1 MDKTETSEISLLKR
15 LAACLYE
22 LLSLVAIWLLC
33 TALFLSLFGNADTSL
48 KRLCLQ
54 LFLWVMTG
62 AYFVICWIRTGQ
74 TLAAQAWKIRV
85 VNAKGE
91 TLSAPKAIFRYV
103 LASVSL
109 VSLLGLGFLWAL
121 FDKDRL
127 FLHDR
132 LLKTHFVK
140 ADQD

>member
-1 MDKTETSEISLLKR
+1 MDKTEVSEVSLLKR

-33 TALFLSLFGNADTSL
+33 TAIFLSLFGHVDAPL

-62 AYFVICWIRTGQ
+62 AYFITCWIRTGQ
-74 TLAAQAWKIRV
+74 TLAAQAWKIRLV
-85 VNAKGE
+85 DSDGA
-91 TLSAPKAIFRYV
+91 TLGTSQAAIRYI
-103 LASVSL
+103 LTSISL
-109 VSLLGLGFLWAL
+109 WAMGFGYLWAL
-121 FDKDRL
+121 FDKEHL

-132 LLKTHFVK
+132 LLKTRFIK
-140 ADQD
+140 ANKY